1 MEHLSLI
8 GSRWCSQGSKDASSF
23 VVAITK
29 SPTPKDGYGQTKNN
43 FVGPSPTNGSFDF
56 SHKLFVLQTPI

>member
-1 MEHLSLI
+1 MLDLSRCI
-8 GSRWCSQGSKDASSF
+8 I

-43 FVGPSPTNGSFDF
+43 FAGPSSTNGSFDF